1 MKLLCKD
8 YTFNPVLKT
17 ISIDLTDQVTL
28 ANVLLI
34 TNVTSNIIIYNF
46 ANPLLGGS
54 MQNNILTLDYD
65 TTSMSLSDELQIFL
79 DIDGAP
85 SSEATLSALNEQI
98 ALMKRL
104 LMLLNPIATQD
115 SANRQRV
122 LVDNI
127 LGGSVIV
134 SQGTASN
141 LNATVSQSTASN
153 LNANIGIVSNI
164 AGYGG
169 SDPRFHLLDTARI
182 AYSTS
187 IRSNLK
193 ST

>member
-1 MKLLCKD
+1 MRLLCKD
-8 YTFNPVLKT
+8 YTFDPALKQ
-17 ISIDLTDQVTL
+17 ISITLEDQVTL

-34 TNVTSNIIIYNF
+34 TNVTAKVVVYNF
-46 ANPLLGGS
+46 ANPLLGGA

-65 TTSMSLSDELQIFL
+65 TTSMAPSDELQVFL
-79 DIDGAP
+79 DVDGSPA
-85 SSEATLSALNEQI
+85 SEATVTALKEQI

-115 SANRQRV
+115 LSNRQRV
-122 LVDNI
+122 VVD
-127 LGGSVIV
+127 SAVV
-134 SQGTASN
+134 TQATAS
-141 LNATVSQSTASN
+141 S
-153 LNANIGIVSNI
+153 LNANIGNI
-164 AGYGG
+164 SLYGG
-169 SDPRFHLLDTARI
+169 VDPRFQFLDTARI